1 MARPERILA
10 QELLGLEV
18 LDLGAGTVLGTVVDF
33 AVSRDGRVA
42 LIGIL
47 PVEWYRGGQGVAP
60 AGIAAINP
68 ERVCLVEGATLAP
81 FAPDGQELFSA
92 NFGDAIQGKTILQ
105 QDGELLGVLADF
117 AFSLDDGRIQDIVV
131 LDAED
136 KKVRVPVSAFRTLG
150 RDYVVV
156 ERGAPALAGEP
167 QSAPAQTVP
176 AAAESAPAT
185 AESTHSESATATD
198 QRAGPVTRRAVGA
211 KAGGAKPGAAAA
223 SEDAAEAAA
232 PAASGPEKAVAAAGQ
247 AGEAAQ
253 PGEQAKVFLEARPEP
268 ELSKF
273 DQKKRDFLRGRMAHR
288 DITGPT
294 GEVIVAKGAPLDG
307 GALAKIIE
315 AGLLGE
321 VFVEMTLSK

>member
-18 LDLGAGTVLGTVVDF
+18 LDLGAGTVLGSVVDF
-33 AVSRDGRVA
+33 AVTRDGRVA

-68 ERVCLVEGATLAP
+68 ERICLVEGATLAP

-92 NFGDAIQGKTILQ
+92 NFGDAIHGKTILQ

-156 ERGAPALAGEP
+156 ERGAAGAGGEP
-167 QSAPAQTVP
+167 QPAGAQATP
-176 AAAESAPAT
+176 AAAEPEPMEAVP
-185 AESTHSESATATD
+185 SEPE
-198 QRAGPVTRRAVGA
+198 QRAGASGRRAAGA
-211 KAGGAKPGAAAA
+211 KAGGAKPTAAAA
-223 SEDAAEAAA
+223 SEEAAA
-232 PAASGPEKAVAAAGQ
+232 AAGA

-253 PGEQAKVFLEARPEP
+253 PGEQAQVFLEPRPEP

-273 DQKKRDFLRGRMAHR
+273 DQKKRDFLRGRPAHR
-288 DITGPT
+288 DITGP
-294 GEVIVAKGAPLDG
+294 GGAILVAKGAALDG

-321 VFVEMTLSK
+321 VFVEMTLTK